1 MIEMV
6 AEGTPPMSV
15 PRDSRE
21 EALLICEA
29 KQSDNCLVSYL
40 ETLIKEKVQLCCIGS
55 GNKKAPFKLQDF
67 CIYTEVG
74 EYLNSNTMCLKFAH
88 YTGIL

>member
-1 MIEMV
+1 MVEMV

-29 KQSDNCLVSYL
+29 KQSENCLLYYL
-40 ETLIKEKVQLCCIGS
+40 ETLIKEKSTIMLYWIWKQEDTI
-55 GNKKAPFKLQDF
+55 
-67 CIYTEVG
+67 
-74 EYLNSNTMCLKFAH
+74 
-88 YTGIL
+88 